1 MSQVLNVKDLAYRYQ
16 TKRNFWS
23 KPDCFELGPISFT
36 LEKGKTLAI
45 TGNNGSGKTL
55 LAKALAGGLKPVTGE
70 IELEGQPLI
79 ANNLHQFN
87 KDIRLILQH
96 KKDAIN
102 PAVTIGS
109 MLDQTLLLNTDL
121 DIFDRKQKIEDTL
134 VRVGLLREHYYF
146 YRHMLSDGQQQ
157 RVALARALILE
168 PKVVVADEPFA
179 ALDPSVR
186 SQTVNLILELQEDLG
201 LAFVFISQNL
211 GIIRHISDSVMVL
224 DKGKVIESGLTKEVF
239 ENPQQDLT
247 AKLIE
252 SHFSLVK
259 RHFGQM

>member
-1 MSQVLNVKDLAYRYQ
+1 MSCVLRVKDLVYTYK
-16 TKRNFWS
+16 TKRTLLS
-23 KPDCFELGPISFT
+23 KTECFELGPISFS

-55 LAKALAGGLKPVTGE
+55 LAKALVGGIKPIKGE
-70 IELEGQPLI
+70 IELEGQGLVKEH
-79 ANNLHQFN
+79 LHQSN

-109 MLDQTLLLNTDL
+109 MLDQTLLLNTEL
-121 DIFDRKQKIEDTL
+121 DALDRKQKIEDIL
-134 VRVGLLREHYYF
+134 VKVGLLREHYYF

-186 SQTVNLILELQEDLG
+186 SQTVNLILALQEELG

-224 DKGKVIESGLTKEVF
+224 DKGQVIESGLTKEVF
-239 ENPQQDLT
+239 EQPKQELT

-252 SHFSLVK
+252 SHFSLVE
-259 RHFGQM
+259 RHFSQM